1 VLKPQLWVKEKPLG
15 NNLQNDEKLPK
26 SNTRT
31 YFSST
36 DQKRKSY
43 KKKGEYYKKK
53 ESTFYETAA
62 IPRKMERGVKK
73 AVRLIG
79 FAVKD
84 KSGKYKDASP
94 GEKERIEKRVSKWLK
109 RMAPKL
115 EKRIRP
121 KTMKKMRDAYRA
133 RQKGKQ
139 VKTVDTAKLDARMKS
154 GRIIGESNETY

>member
-1 VLKPQLWVKEKPLG
+1 MKNYL
-15 NNLQNDEKLPK
+15 NLIQELTLAQRIKRGK
-26 SNTRT
+26 AI
-31 YFSST
+31 
-36 DQKRKSY
+36 KRKAGIIKRKRALSM
-43 KKKGEYYKKK
+43 KRPPSPE
-53 ESTFYETAA
+53 
-62 IPRKMERGVKK
+62 KMERGVKK
-73 AVRLIG
+73 AVRMIG

-94 GEKERIEKRVSKWLK
+94 GEKERIEKRVSTWTKK
-109 RMAPKL
+109 FGHKF

>member
-1 VLKPQLWVKEKPLG
+1 MKNYL
-15 NNLQNDEKLPK
+15 NLIQELTLAQRIKRGK
-26 SNTRT
+26 AI
-31 YFSST
+31 
-36 DQKRKSY
+36 KRKASII
-43 KKKGEYYKKK
+43 KRKRALSMRRPPSPE
-53 ESTFYETAA
+53 
-62 IPRKMERGVKK
+62 KMERGVKK

-94 GEKERIEKRVSKWLK
+94 GEKERIEKRVSKWTK
-109 RMAPKL
+109 KFGGKF

>member
-1 VLKPQLWVKEKPLG
+1 MKNYL
-15 NNLQNDEKLPK
+15 NLIQELTLAQRIKRGK
-26 SNTRT
+26 AI
-31 YFSST
+31 
-36 DQKRKSY
+36 KRKMSII
-43 KKKGEYYKKK
+43 KRKRALSMRRPPSPE
-53 ESTFYETAA
+53 
-62 IPRKMERGVKK
+62 KMERGVKK

-94 GEKERIEKRVSKWLK
+94 GEKERIEKRVSKWTK
-109 RMAPKL
+109 KFGGKF

>member
-1 VLKPQLWVKEKPLG
+1 MKNYL
-15 NNLQNDEKLPK
+15 NLIQELTLAQRIKRGK
-26 SNTRT
+26 AI
-31 YFSST
+31 
-36 DQKRKSY
+36 KRKASII
-43 KKKGEYYKKK
+43 KRKRALSMKRPPSPE
-53 ESTFYETAA
+53 
-62 IPRKMERGVKK
+62 KMERGVKK

-94 GEKERIEKRVSKWLK
+94 GEKERIEKRVSKWTK
-109 RMAPKL
+109 KFGGKF
-115 EKRIRP
+115 EKRIKP

>member
-1 VLKPQLWVKEKPLG
+1 MKNYL
-15 NNLQNDEKLPK
+15 NLIQELTLAQRIKRGK
-26 SNTRT
+26 AI
-31 YFSST
+31 
-36 DQKRKSY
+36 KRKAGIIKRKRALSMRRPPSP
-43 KKKGEYYKKK
+43 E
-53 ESTFYETAA
+53 
-62 IPRKMERGVKK
+62 KMERGVKK

-84 KSGKYKDASP
+84 KAGKYKDASP
-94 GEKERIEKRVSKWLK
+94 GEKERIEKRVSKWTK
-109 RMAPKL
+109 KFGGKF

>member
-1 VLKPQLWVKEKPLG
+1 MKNYL
-15 NNLQNDEKLPK
+15 NLIQELSLAQRIKRGK
-26 SNTRT
+26 AI
-31 YFSST
+31 
-36 DQKRKSY
+36 KRKMSII
-43 KKKGEYYKKK
+43 KRKRALSMRRPPSPE
-53 ESTFYETAA
+53 
-62 IPRKMERGVKK
+62 KMERGVKK

-94 GEKERIEKRVSKWLK
+94 GEKERIEKRVSKWTK
-109 RMAPKL
+109 KFGGKF

-139 VKTVDTAKLDARMKS
+139 VKTVNTAKIDARMKS

>member
-1 VLKPQLWVKEKPLG
+1 MKNYLDLIQELSIAQRIKRGKAI
-15 NNLQNDEKLPK
+15 
-26 SNTRT
+26 
-31 YFSST
+31 
-36 DQKRKSY
+36 KRKMSII
-43 KKKGEYYKKK
+43 KRKRALSMRRPPSPE
-53 ESTFYETAA
+53 
-62 IPRKMERGVKK
+62 KMERGVKK
-73 AVRLIG
+73 AVRMIG

-94 GEKERIEKRVSKWLK
+94 GEKERIEKRVSKWTK
-109 RMAPKL
+109 KFGHKF

-139 VKTVDTAKLDARMKS
+139 VKTVDTAKIDARMKS

>member
-1 VLKPQLWVKEKPLG
+1 MKNYL
-15 NNLQNDEKLPK
+15 NLIQELSLAQRIKRGK
-26 SNTRT
+26 AI
-31 YFSST
+31 
-36 DQKRKSY
+36 KRKMSII
-43 KKKGEYYKKK
+43 KRKRALSMRRPPTPE
-53 ESTFYETAA
+53 
-62 IPRKMERGVKK
+62 KMERGVKK
-73 AVRLIG
+73 AVRMIG

-94 GEKERIEKRVSKWLK
+94 GEKERIEKRVSKWTK
-109 RMAPKL
+109 KFGGKF

>member
-1 VLKPQLWVKEKPLG
+1 MKNYL
-15 NNLQNDEKLPK
+15 NLIQELTLAQRIKRGK
-26 SNTRT
+26 AI
-31 YFSST
+31 
-36 DQKRKSY
+36 KRKASII
-43 KKKGEYYKKK
+43 KRKRALSMKRPPSPE
-53 ESTFYETAA
+53 
-62 IPRKMERGVKK
+62 KMERGVKK

-94 GEKERIEKRVSKWLK
+94 GEKERIEKRVSKWTK
-109 RMAPKL
+109 KFGGKF
-115 EKRIRP
+115 EKRIKP

-139 VKTVDTAKLDARMKS
+139 VKTVDTAKIDARMKS

>member
-1 VLKPQLWVKEKPLG
+1 MKNYL
-15 NNLQNDEKLPK
+15 NLIQELSLAQRIKRGK
-26 SNTRT
+26 AI
-31 YFSST
+31 
-36 DQKRKSY
+36 KRKMSII
-43 KKKGEYYKKK
+43 KRKRALSMRRPPSPE
-53 ESTFYETAA
+53 
-62 IPRKMERGVKK
+62 KMERGVKK
-73 AVRLIG
+73 AVRMIG

-94 GEKERIEKRVSKWLK
+94 GEKERIEKRVSKWTK
-109 RMAPKL
+109 KFGGKF

-139 VKTVDTAKLDARMKS
+139 VKTVDTAKIDARMKS